1 MSSLTWDDVRE
12 WAGEHVAVTL
22 NGSTVTTNCQM
33 ERALSRSD
41 LLIEQGPRGLGTLAR
56 TPNPL
61 KEVGTVD

>member
-1 MSSLTWDDVRE
+1 MLLLAARLSSPLCSF
-12 WAGEHVAVTL
+12 ANANASL
-22 NGSTVTTNCQM
+22 QAFCQI

-41 LLIEQGPRGLGTLAR
+41 LPIEQGPRGLGTLAR